1 MKHEYQRIIT
11 LLAEDV
17 VDYKAVALFVAK
29 HYPETFLR
37 AVGGKRTPEEIANEC
52 ISNGETRIECVKKI
66 RTEHSSTLREAKELT
81 DRYYGPY
88 RPPSEQTDM
97 MRMYNGTLSQSEAES
112 SAQAEQ
118 DHIEEQWKVGYYA
131 DQSDEE

>member
-52 ISNGETRIECVKKI
+52 ISNGESRIECIKKI
-66 RTEHSSTLREAKELT
+66 RAEHNTTLREGKELT

-88 RPPSEQTDM
+88 RAPDEFDRIRSA
-97 MRMYNGTLSQSEAES
+97 SAE
-112 SAQAEQ
+112 AEQ
-118 DHIEEQWKVGYYA
+118 DHIEEQWKG
-131 DQSDEE
+131 

>member
-29 HYPETFLR
+29 NDPAMFLR
-37 AVGGKRTPEEIANEC
+37 AVGGKLTPEEIANDC
-52 ISNGETRIECVKKI
+52 ISNSESRIECVKKI
-66 RTEHSSTLREAKELT
+66 RTEHNTTLREAKDLT

-88 RPPSEQTDM
+88 RAPDEFDRCDETWE
-97 MRMYNGTLSQSEAES
+97 EA
-112 SAQAEQ
+112 
-118 DHIEEQWKVGYYA
+118 
-131 DQSDEE
+131 

>member
-29 HYPETFLR
+29 HDPEMFLR
-37 AVGGKRTPEEIANEC
+37 AVGGKLTPEEIANEC
-52 ISNGETRIECVKKI
+52 ISNGDSRIECIKKI
-66 RTEHSSTLREAKELT
+66 RAEHHTTLREGKELA
-81 DRYYGPY
+81 DRYYGAY
-88 RPPSEQTDM
+88 RPPCEQTDM
-97 MRMYNGTLSQSEAES
+97 MKMYNGTLSQSEAES

>member
-52 ISNGETRIECVKKI
+52 ISNGESRIVCVKNI
-66 RTEHSSTLREAKELT
+66 RNEHNTTLREAKELT

-88 RPPSEQTDM
+88 RAPDEFDRCDETWK
-97 MRMYNGTLSQSEAES
+97 EA
-112 SAQAEQ
+112 
-118 DHIEEQWKVGYYA
+118 
-131 DQSDEE
+131 

>member
-52 ISNGETRIECVKKI
+52 ISNGETRIECIKKI
-66 RTEHSSTLREAKELT
+66 RTEHSNTLREAKELT

-88 RPPSEQTDM
+88 RPPSEQTDI
-97 MRMYNGTLSQSEAES
+97 MRMHNGTLSQSEADR

-118 DHIEEQWKVGYYA
+118 DYIEEQWK
-131 DQSDEE
+131 EE

>member
-52 ISNGETRIECVKKI
+52 ISNGESRIECIKKI
-66 RTEHSSTLREAKELT
+66 RAETNRKTRSVEIQTQIASIFLSPLPAILLGLLVCEMCANCSTT
-81 DRYYGPY
+81 DDGGDGVCGCY
-88 RPPSEQTDM
+88 Q
-97 MRMYNGTLSQSEAES
+97 
-112 SAQAEQ
+112 
-118 DHIEEQWKVGYYA
+118 VG
-131 DQSDEE
+131 